1 MVQVEDYNDDEI
13 TCKALELFS
22 DYEHVKNMID
32 ELGSNYEKNFEKS
45 YENFSETLSKYQ
57 EQPHLLDSHLSQLI
71 NSLLT
76 IIRDTATTDGLL
88 HAAFKYF
95 YQICKV
101 RTFKV
106 FVKFL
111 PHELSDIDFVL
122 NLLEKQN
129 VNESENWETRYCSL
143 LWMSILVLNPF
154 HMSRLDATGGES
166 DLAMTKMERIYRIC
180 KNNCK
185 GNDTCSTVAAY
196 LSAKFLVR
204 NEIKDIYLSSF
215 IDWSF
220 NEVSHEDLF
229 VRYGTLQ
236 AIAAILKHG
245 KREDLLPYA
254 VRILKWI
261 LEQDFKSSTDFLKN
275 KYHIKIIQRLG
286 LVFLA
291 PKIAQWRYNRGS
303 RSLQT
308 NLSSNDSDKTV
319 EFESTNCNTE
329 SPEDE
334 VDIHDE
340 IEEVIEQLL
349 HGLKSPSG
357 DVRWLAAKGVGRITN
372 RLPKEMGDEVVGS
385 VIEILNPLEQHE
397 AWHGNILI
405 LTHLNHLIFI
415 SFQQRCMSSS
425 C

>member
-1 MVQVEDYNDDEI
+1 M
-13 TCKALELFS
+13 
-22 DYEHVKNMID
+22 
-32 ELGSNYEKNFEKS
+32 
-45 YENFSETLSKYQ
+45 LSVYQ
-57 EQPHLLDSHLSQLI
+57 EQPHLLDANLSSMI
-71 NSLLT
+71 NALLT
-76 IIRDTATTDGLL
+76 IIRAETTTDGLL
-88 HAAFKYF
+88 HSAFKYL

-122 NLLEKQN
+122 SLLERQN
-129 VNESENWETRYCSL
+129 VDDSENWETRYCSL

-166 DLAMTKMERIYRIC
+166 DSAMTKMERIYRMCIR
-180 KNNCK
+180 NCK

-204 NEIKDIYLSSF
+204 NEIKDIYLSTF
-215 IDWSF
+215 MDWSF
-220 NEVSHEDLF
+220 NEVSQEDLF

-254 VRILKWI
+254 PRILKWI
-261 LEQDFKSSTDFLKN
+261 LDQDFKSSTDFLKN

-286 LVFLA
+286 LVFLP

-303 RSLQT
+303 RSLQA
-308 NLSSNDSDKTV
+308 NLTSNDSDKTV
-319 EFESTNCNTE
+319 EFESKNIEKE
-329 SPEDE
+329 SPDDE
-334 VDIHDE
+334 IDIPDE

-349 HGLKSPSG
+349 LGLKSPSS
-357 DVRWLAAKGVGRITN
+357 DVRWLAAKGIGRITN
-372 RLPKEMGDEVVGS
+372 RLPKELGDDIVGS

-397 AWHGNILI
+397 AWHGKKNLKKIKKC
-405 LTHLNHLIFI
+405 F
-415 SFQQRCMSSS
+415 
-425 C
+425 